1 MEENEVIAVKSR
13 TFLVL
18 GIILMILFP
27 FVFWYLYI
35 EHGNVFSGG
44 YPVILLLL
52 TVVLYALVSACL
64 IYVIYLLVVYFRTPY
79 ILIEKRGDNIVAFG
93 KTFAVS
99 QISDVQYRR
108 IGRYGNFY
116 RSGRIKIF
124 LRDGTFIKCQFV
136 ADVENVHAKLFALIC
151 QADKQR
157 EDN

>member
-18 GIILMILFP
+18 GIILLILFP

-79 ILIEKRGDNIVAFG
+79 NLIEKRGDNIVAFG
-93 KTFAVS
+93 KIL
-99 QISDVQYRR
+99 Q
-108 IGRYGNFY
+108 
-116 RSGRIKIF
+116 F
-124 LRDGTFIKCQFV
+124 LRFRMVNTG
-136 ADVENVHAKLFALIC
+136 E
-151 QADKQR
+151 
-157 EDN
+157 